1 MSSGM
6 GEIESSDDD
15 RPRRGLG
22 IASVAIGAA
31 GLTLAVATWAAWV
44 LIRPRIVSEW
54 PFSWVSQ
61 AFLLVL
67 GALWFALLP
76 LGALGLVFAGYSG
89 VRAITGPGRI
99 GAGLA
104 AVTLLLALLGA
115 AVFATT
121 SFARVGPP
129 VAYFDSTTGR

>member
-1 MSSGM
+1 M
-6 GEIESSDDD
+6 GETEDSGID

-22 IASVAIGAA
+22 IASVAIGAF
-31 GLTLAVATWAAWV
+31 GLTLAVATWAAWL
-44 LIRPRIVSEW
+44 LIRPRIVSDW
-54 PFSWVSQ
+54 ALSWVSQ

-76 LGALGLVFAGYSG
+76 LGALGLVFAGYAG
-89 VRAITGPGRI
+89 VRRITDPGRI

-104 AVTLLLALLGA
+104 AISLLLALLGA